1 MFGRFGGLVG
11 RIIGYEAAIIGVV
24 SALCLLL
31 GWHSA
36 AEISRAFLMAGILI
50 LAVGS
55 GGFVAGPSSR
65 TPCESHQYTRVAM
78 RVLPDDERARQE
90 KRELAAGPQRLIQG
104 VILGGLTLG
113 IAFVV
118 DVL

>member
-1 MFGRFGGLVG
+1 
-11 RIIGYEAAIIGVV
+11 
-24 SALCLLL
+24 
-31 GWHSA
+31 
-36 AEISRAFLMAGILI
+36 
-50 LAVGS
+50 
-55 GGFVAGPSSR
+55 
-65 TPCESHQYTRVAM
+65 
-78 RVLPDDERARQE
+78 VLPDDERARQE